1 MKCGVRRI
9 EGETYARICGALYAL
24 RYRTEGVDS
33 IRTHVHNLCI
43 RWGKVSTRAPRVFGG
58 GNSLLKI
65 SSASR
70 RRAAETPPKRAALGG
85 RGGGIGKMAIVS
97 YSGGNETNVSAEK
110 AQASTSARIF
120 ETNANAG
127 RTLPL
132 APPPPKGARTPLR
145 LSALCHVRAH

>member
-43 RWGKVSTRAPRVFGG
+43 RWGKVSTRAPRVFGV

-65 SSASR
+65 S
-70 RRAAETPPKRAALGG
+70 
-85 RGGGIGKMAIVS
+85 IVS